1 MEYTPVDA
9 SGAPAP
15 WSPASFVLPLRTVG
29 QQLLSAFNTATVV
42 EKEVRL
48 TDLVLN
54 GPEFDSRREAVM
66 ASETTMVR
74 DTEAGLRYLVPD
86 ENGGERVVK
95 EGFDTGK
102 LFVLGGV
109 FYDDSLDYPLP
120 LAGVNYV
127 DLDFRGH
134 ERQLN
139 AFFGGVLGIVN
150 YADPRFLGT
159 KLDLGVD
166 VFGLAIKTSDQLYRA
181 EVEQSGEEVREL
193 PATVSFNLGFPLG
206 SFVKVSSDYRLE
218 WHQYDR
224 ADATADDFVL
234 PQDNLTQSLGA
245 GVQFARS
252 GYRLNLRGAWHR
264 RSQWEFWGL
273 PGNEEFDPSQ
283 KDYLTWEASVSK
295 NWYFSSF
302 RKLGLEINWADGQ
315 DLDRFSKYQFGF
327 FGGNRV
333 HGYQIGKV
341 RAEEA
346 LAAHLTYGFEIGNLL
361 RLDAVGD
368 AAWATDKVSGLDRE
382 LLAGVGLQGIFM
394 GPWETL
400 ISIDVGTPVAGP
412 DDGVAV
418 YLVFLKLFD

>member
-1 MEYTPVDA
+1 MLA
-9 SGAPAP
+9 S
-15 WSPASFVLPLRTVG
+15 
-29 QQLLSAFNTATVV
+29 
-42 EKEVRL
+42 
-48 TDLVLN
+48 D
-54 GPEFDSRREAVM
+54 
-66 ASETTMVR
+66 TTMVR

-95 EGFDTGK
+95 EGYDTGK
-102 LFVLGGV
+102 LFLLGGV

-127 DLDFRGH
+127 DLDFRGD

-181 EVEQSGEEVREL
+181 EARAGRRGGARAAGERSASTSASRSAASL
-193 PATVSFNLGFPLG
+193 KL
-206 SFVKVSSDYRLE
+206 SSNYRLA
-218 WHQYDR
+218 WNST
-224 ADATADDFVL
+224 TARIRPPTTSCL
-234 PQDNLTQSLGA
+234 PQDNLTQSLGV

-283 KDYLTWEASVSK
+283 KDYLTWEVSASK
-295 NWYFSSF
+295 NWYFSGF
-302 RKLGLEINWADGQ
+302 RKLGLEIDWADGQ

-346 LAAHLTYGFEIGNLL
+346 LAAHLTYGFELGNLL

-368 AAWATDKVSGLDRE
+368 AAWATDRSPASTASCSPASASRASSWALGDPDLDRRRHAGRGTRRRRRRLSGLSQAVRLRRGGPVSRRGTERRTGPRRADRDSA
-382 LLAGVGLQGIFM
+382 LRRARSSRLPPARRRRDRPRLSRRRG
-394 GPWETL
+394 
-400 ISIDVGTPVAGP
+400 
-412 DDGVAV
+412 
-418 YLVFLKLFD
+418 